1 MEKFNTGDRVIV
13 TYTGQKGVV
22 TSVQDRYVGVRLS
35 GMKSSYIYAENLIKH
50 DTTEDSR
57 SMIASSAVSL
67 LVGFQTFVIFAMN
80 DLDLAGMI
88 GGLAMYVT
96 SFMVL
101 KRN

>member
-1 MEKFNTGDRVIV
+1 MEKFNTGDKVIV
-13 TYTGQKGVV
+13 TYNGLRGTIDKVLNNGYYLVRANRN
-22 TSVQDRYVGVRLS
+22 TYVYNGLD
-35 GMKSSYIYAENLIKH
+35 LKH
-50 DTTEDSR
+50 DNR

-80 DLDLAGMI
+80 DLDFAGMV

-101 KRN
+101 KRR